1 MLYYLKGKIRGKTQQ
16 KCLLGLEMGATEI
29 VLEIL
34 VPTTTLEQLGEVN
47 SVQGLF
53 VVPIWTDKTQALYG
67 FATEE
72 DRNLFETL
80 VKLPNIGP
88 SLAFRLLSGLRA
100 SEILQAVETQDVNLL
115 AQVKG
120 VGRKRAERL
129 SFELGSRLPEIREKR
144 FTGREETL
152 RRAVLALVRLGLRE
166 TEAREAVRE
175 ALRSWEGETEP
186 TEEDLIREVLQR
198 QTETA

>member
-16 KCLLGLEMGATEI
+16 KCLLGLEVGGTEI

-34 VPTTTLEQLGEVN
+34 VPATTLERLGEVN
-47 SVQGLF
+47 TLQGLF
-53 VVPIWTDKTQALYG
+53 VVPIWTEKTQAIYG

-88 SLAFRLLSGLRA
+88 SLAFRLLSGLQA
-100 SEILQAVETQDVNLL
+100 SEILQAVETQDVDLL
-115 AQVKG
+115 AKVKG

-129 SFELGSRLPEIREKR
+129 IFELGSRLPEIREHR
-144 FTGREETL
+144 LTGREEVL
-152 RRAVLALVRLGLRE
+152 RRAVLALVQLGLRE
-166 TEAREAVRE
+166 TEAREAVRD
-175 ALRSWEGETEP
+175 ALRHWQDESEP
-186 TEEDLIREVLQR
+186 TEEELVRKVLQR
-198 QTETA
+198 QTESA